1 MASAVKIGAA
11 WAAAATAAVLVTVIA
26 VGRQGEE
33 PAAPAAAQQ
42 NLFPFVRSLQD
53 TYPDGA
59 LKVDATEALVA
70 DAELRRLFDY
80 YLAAVGEKSVDE
92 IRAEIEREL
101 ERRLKPAA
109 AAEAKRLLAR
119 YLDYKRELVAVEK
132 NPQSAGTGLQAIRQ
146 RFAAMQQAR
155 SRFFSAAESQA
166 MFGFDDA
173 YDMDALARLEIS
185 QDPTLDEQQKR
196 EKLAAL
202 DAALPPALREA
213 REAPLQIVKL
223 EQAAQRMREEGAS
236 DDEVYRMR
244 AAALSPEAAARLAE
258 ADQEDA
264 AWKSRIGA
272 YLAERSRLLQ
282 GSGQRSQQDQEA
294 LLLQLRQ
301 ARFSADEQKRLAAY
315 E

>member
-1 MASAVKIGAA
+1 MASAVKIGTA
-11 WAAAATAAVLVTVIA
+11 WAAAATAAVLATVIA

-33 PAAPAAAQQ
+33 PAAPAATEQ

-59 LKVDATEALVA
+59 LKVDGADALVA
-70 DAELRRLFDY
+70 DAELRRMFDY
-80 YLAAVGEKSVDE
+80 YLAAIGEKSVDE

-101 ERRLKPAA
+101 ERRLKPGA

-155 SRFFSAAESQA
+155 NRFFSTAESQA

-173 YDMDALARLEIS
+173 YDMDALARLEVS
-185 QDPTLDEQQKR
+185 QDPTLGELQKR

-213 REAPLQIVKL
+213 QEAPLQIVKL
-223 EQAAQRMREEGAS
+223 EQAAQKMREEGAS

-282 GSGQRSQQDQEA
+282 GSAKLSQQDQEA

>member
-1 MASAVKIGAA
+1 MASAVKIGTA
-11 WAAAATAAVLVTVIA
+11 WAAAATAAVLATVIA

-59 LKVDATEALVA
+59 LKVDGADALVA
-70 DAELRRLFDY
+70 DAELRRMFDY
-80 YLAAVGEKSVDE
+80 YLAAIGEKSVDE

-101 ERRLKPAA
+101 ERRLKPGA

-155 SRFFSAAESQA
+155 NRFFSTAESQA

-173 YDMDALARLEIS
+173 YDMDALARLEVS
-185 QDPTLDEQQKR
+185 QDPTLGELQKR

-213 REAPLQIVKL
+213 QEAPLQIVKL
-223 EQAAQRMREEGAS
+223 EQAAQKMREEGAS

-282 GSGQRSQQDQEA
+282 GSAKLSQQDQEA